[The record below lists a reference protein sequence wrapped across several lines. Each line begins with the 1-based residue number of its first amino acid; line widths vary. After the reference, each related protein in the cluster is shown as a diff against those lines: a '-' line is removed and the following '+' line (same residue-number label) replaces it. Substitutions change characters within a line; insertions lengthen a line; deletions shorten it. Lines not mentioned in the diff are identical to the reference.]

1 MFSMAVAGL
10 AKSLIAVTI
19 TLNPAAAHHGL
30 GSYTIRP
37 GDTLSQIAA
46 RAYGSAADW
55 PAIWWA
61 NRRQVP
67 DPDLITAGQR
77 LALPSSHQVPPWLA
91 RAALAATA
99 AGRPA
104 PAAPAG
110 AMAAPAA
117 PARASSPAPASS
129 GGVNLQAIAAC
140 ESGGNWATSTGNGFY
155 GGLQFTEQTWL
166 GYGGGRYASSADL
179 ATPAQ
184 QIAVAQRGPGGPG
197 RPAHGPCAGRAG
209 HTGPRS
215 VTCLHRVCPQAGA
228 GRWRRPGGPPGG
240 HSCPGL
246 ARAAAAG
253 TRSLRSWTLPRAAGS
268 CRGAPEHAVQPSDST
283 CQARPSCG
291 PGDSRQQDKGN
302 A

>member
-10 AKSLIAVTI
+10 AKSLIAVTM
-19 TLNPAAAHHGL
+19 TLNPATAHHGP

-46 RAYGSAADW
+46 RAYGSGPDW

-99 AGRPA
+99 AARPA

-110 AMAAPAA
+110 ATAAPAA
-117 PARASSPAPASS
+117 PAQASSPAPASP
-129 GGVNLQAIAAC
+129 GGTNWSAIAAC
-140 ESGGNWATSTGNGFY
+140 ESGGNWAASTGNGFY

-166 GYGGGRYASSADL
+166 GYGGGRYASSANL
-179 ATPAQ
+179 ATAAQ
-184 QIAVAQRGPGGPG
+184 QIAVAQRVLAGQGIGAWPVCG
-197 RPAHGPCAGRAG
+197 AHG
-209 HTGPRS
+209 
-215 VTCLHRVCPQAGA
+215 
-228 GRWRRPGGPPGG
+228 
-240 HSCPGL
+240 
-246 ARAAAAG
+246 
-253 TRSLRSWTLPRAAGS
+253 
-268 CRGAPEHAVQPSDST
+268 
-283 CQARPSCG
+283 
-291 PGDSRQQDKGN
+291 
-302 A
+302 